1 MTTYSELEALLK
13 QYDPGHKVLAEFYT
27 VTGQLDKE
35 RVERGSILARL
46 LDQGNWN
53 SAIQYGEKHYLLSP
67 IQLQEIRR
75 RQCLAAMDKWPWEAL
90 KVAREHHL
98 PDLALEAA
106 VRYSEDLLAHP
117 KSNPESLLSI
127 MRKERMHDHGFVQ
140 RALKHTFA
148 VWVVDPEKSRELK
161 KLVEEFPGYFS
172 AEETTLVALLA
183 RAEELRAQ
191 ARARH
196 YREIAA
202 VARAC

>member
-1 MTTYSELEALLK
+1 MTTHSELEALFK
-13 QYDPGHKVLAEFYT
+13 QYEPGHEVLAEFYA
-27 VTGQLDKE
+27 VTGQPDKE

-75 RQCLAAMDKWPWEAL
+75 RQCLAVMDKWPWEAL

-161 KLVEEFPGYFS
+161 KLVEEFSGYFS
-172 AEETTLVALLA
+172 GEETALVALLA
-183 RAEELRAQ
+183 RAEELRAE
-191 ARARH
+191 ARNRR
-196 YREIAA
+196 YQEIAA
-202 VARAC
+202 VARTR